1 MHMKDCEDKP
11 RDITPPTA
19 LCQRFT
25 RLCLPL
31 SPTPL
36 FIPLLSF
43 EAGQHNSLHQT
54 TGGMMTRVSGPSNN
68 PTATL
73 VFYVLFHV
81 ALVLGQSAGSI
92 PPQSP
97 PHRFA
102 QPDQTS
108 EALRV
113 TAPNWL
119 SPLLCVY
126 HQQQH
131 WPTYSR
137 AGWGARPW
145 WRGGRGCKVP
155 LAWVGPFRMVALP
168 QSFFPHGPET
178 FSHSMGELDAR
189 CLSHPRCS
197 TPGTG
202 YHRWPVR
209 QAATSR
215 NIYRRW
221 TFTYLC

>member
-1 MHMKDCEDKP
+1 
-11 RDITPPTA
+11 
-19 LCQRFT
+19 
-25 RLCLPL
+25 
-31 SPTPL
+31 
-36 FIPLLSF
+36 
-43 EAGQHNSLHQT
+43 
-54 TGGMMTRVSGPSNN
+54 MTRVSGPHN

-92 PPQSP
+92 PPQPP

-145 WRGGRGCKVP
+145 WRGGRGCEVP
-155 LAWVGPFRMVALP
+155 LAWVGPFRIMCG
-168 QSFFPHGPET
+168 SF
-178 FSHSMGELDAR
+178 
-189 CLSHPRCS
+189 
-197 TPGTG
+197 
-202 YHRWPVR
+202 
-209 QAATSR
+209 
-215 NIYRRW
+215 
-221 TFTYLC
+221 